1 MTKLENHGH
10 HLCKTM
16 GMSRAVETYGLPE
29 SERGILGFIKRNT
42 GGRRGGKVRKAL
54 SVTISCFAITGLLGC
69 GHLNQARTYMEWDWA
84 QDVSVKRILVVP
96 LSFPG
101 TFFVKGSDKI
111 EQRFAG
117 ELPKYIR
124 ELSYG
129 RVRVDVEIT
138 PWMEMPKPVSQYSL
152 SSWRIQAWSSEDQRR
167 RQAIVQDAAAI
178 IDKRYDVSA
187 YDGLFLVVGA
197 SLQAFG
203 RNGYLARTLWG
214 FFRTVT
220 PSLKVVPP
228 TDVHIQD
235 CPFPSLAYALP
246 KILGGYKNRKSVAPT
261 LYDYGAQSRPGFHG
275 YANELL
281 RKRGGHEYFSIYVGP
296 WDILSQ
302 HGIKTMWGFMPQ
314 GMTSFTKIRLGW
326 IRPEQVITVREGKT
340 IEVLLAPLWKGDAE
354 TLAVRIPVNDHLYY
368 LVENR
373 QRVGVDRHL
382 PSEGVLILQ
391 VDENIP
397 ESAGPVRV
405 MNAHPRTPYFKKA
418 PFQVGEKY
426 ENREHGIAVTVLSK
440 AGDQYLLEIVKR
452 RGRSESS

>member
-1 MTKLENHGH
+1 MYR
-10 HLCKTM
+10 
-16 GMSRAVETYGLPE
+16 SSP
-29 SERGILGFIKRNT
+29 SEFGVIKRKT
-42 GGRRGGKVRKAL
+42 GVERRGKVNKAL
-54 SVTISCFAITGLLGC
+54 SVTIFCCVIAGLLGC
-69 GHLNQARTYMEWDWA
+69 GHLKQARTYIKWDWA
-84 QDVSVKRILVVP
+84 EDVSVKRILVVP

-101 TFFVKGSDKI
+101 TFFIRDSDKI
-111 EQRFAG
+111 KQRFVV

-138 PWMEMPKPVSQYSL
+138 PWMEMPKPVSRYCL
-152 SSWRIQAWSSEDQRR
+152 SSWRIHSWDIEDQRR
-167 RQAIVQDAAAI
+167 RQAIVHDAAAI
-178 IDKRYDVSA
+178 IDKSYDVSA
-187 YDGLFLVVGA
+187 YDGLMLVVGA

-203 RNGYLARTLWG
+203 RTGYLARTLWG
-214 FFRTVT
+214 FFGTVT
-220 PSLKVVPP
+220 PSGKMVPP

-246 KILGGYKNRKSVAPT
+246 KILGGYKNHKSVAPT
-261 LYDYGAQSRPGFHG
+261 LYDYGAQSRPGPYG
-275 YANELL
+275 YANEFIG
-281 RKRGGHEYFSIYVGP
+281 KSGGHEYFSIYVGP

-302 HGIKTMWGFMPQ
+302 HGIKTIWGYMPQ

-326 IRPEQVITVREGKT
+326 IRPEQVITVKEGKT
-340 IEVLLAPLWKGDAE
+340 IEVLLGPLWRGDAE
-354 TLAVRIPVNDHLYY
+354 TLAVRIPANDHLYY

-391 VDENIP
+391 VDEYIP

-426 ENREHGIAVTVLSK
+426 ENREHGIEVTVLSK

-452 RGRSESS
+452 RGRSESAGKEIKGSDPP